1 MMSPFSIVLLVSDII
16 IVLTL
21 VVTMVIVIAYLVKHW
36 ND

>member
-1 MMSPFSIVLLVSDII
+1 MSPFSIVLLVSDII

-21 VVTMVIVIAYLVKHW
+21 VITMVIMIAYLVKHW

>member
-1 MMSPFSIVLLVSDII
+1 MSPFSIVLLVSDII

-21 VVTMVIVIAYLVKHW
+21 VITMVIVIAYLVKHW

>member
-1 MMSPFSIVLLVSDII
+1 MSPFSVVLLVSDII

-21 VVTMVIVIAYLVKHW
+21 VITMVIVVSYLVKHW